1 MKNLN
6 EFGVQEMNTKEV
18 KEIDGGRADAG
29 DVALAA
35 CATAG
40 LVMVGIGLIATGP
53 VGVAVGIMGGSMGM
67 GSTVAGIVKGF
78 FG

>member
-1 MKNLN
+1 
-6 EFGVQEMNTKEV
+6 MNSKEL
-18 KEIDGGRADAG
+18 KKIDGGDAG

-40 LVMVGIGLIATGP
+40 LVMVGIALVATGP
-53 VGVAVGIMGGSMGM
+53 VGVAVGIMGSSMSM